1 MHTMMR
7 WTRAAVVTAALGILA
22 LGLPAAARQGG
33 DDDAF
38 KKNVDRTIVDVVNHG
53 AALFNNQN
61 DYNGCYR
68 LYEGCLMTLRPQF
81 GKYPDLQKLID
92 EGIREAN
99 TQGRADLRAHA
110 LRKVLNEIRYTFN
123 PGLRPVV
130 SLWDR
135 VGGEPVVSKVVA
147 EVMASASKDPAVNFT
162 RNGKNPVTPQKAS
175 QLHKSLVSFMSQAM
189 GGPYKYTGPS
199 MKDVHKGMG
208 ITDAE
213 FDALGGH
220 LQKALERNGVK
231 ADDVKTILGAVEGL
245 RKDIVEPAGEKQLTL
260 WDRLGGEA
268 NVAKVVDEFVKTAAA
283 DPDVNFDRGGKIKL
297 DDATVAHVK
306 KQLVVFISHVSG
318 GPYTYKGKDMK
329 EAHKGMG
336 ITDKEFNASAGHL
349 KKALEKYGAKPADV
363 SAVLKAIAATR
374 PAIVEDKMDDG
385 KKEQPP
391 DPNMAVLNGVVSLNG
406 QPLGHGFVTF
416 VDGAGRKFSANIQ
429 KDGKYVFK
437 KGFPPGKYKVMIE
450 ETTTAPEPGEVRVP
464 IPPAF
469 QTDTTTPLLY
479 QASMGKATFD
489 INLKFSK

>member
-1 MHTMMR
+1 MHTTMR
-7 WTRAAVVTAALGILA
+7 WARAAVVMAALGVLA

-38 KKNVDRTIVDVVNHG
+38 KKNADKAIVDVINHG

-68 LYEGCLMTLRPQF
+68 LYEGCLMTLRPQL
-81 GKYPDLQKLID
+81 GKFPELQKAID

-99 TQGRADLRAHA
+99 TLGRADLRAHA

-123 PGLRPVV
+123 PALRPVV

-135 VGGEPVVSKVVA
+135 VGGEPVVSKVIA
-147 EVMASASKDPAVNFT
+147 ELMASAAKDPAVNFT
-162 RNGKNPVTPQKAS
+162 RNGKYPISHQKAA
-175 QLHKSLVSFMSQAM
+175 QLHKSLVSFVSQAT

-220 LQKALERNGVK
+220 LKKALERNGVK

-245 RKDIVEPAGEKQLTL
+245 RKDIVEPAGDKKQTL

-306 KQLVVFISHVSG
+306 KQLVVFISHLTG

-336 ITDKEFNASAGHL
+336 ITEKEFNASAGHL

-363 SAVLKAIAATR
+363 AEVLKAIAATR
-374 PAIVEDKMDDG
+374 PAIVEDKKGDD
-385 KKEQPP
+385 KQVEQP
-391 DPNMAVLNGVVSLNG
+391 DPNMAVVKGVVTFKG

-416 VDGAGRKFSANIQ
+416 VDGGGRKFSANIQ
-429 KDGKYVFK
+429 KDGTYVFK
-437 KGFPPGKYKVMIE
+437 KGFPPGQYKVLIE
-450 ETTTAPEPGEVRVP
+450 QTTTPPEPGEVRPP
-464 IPPAF
+464 IPAVF
-469 QTDTTTPLLY
+469 QSEATTPLTY
-479 QASMGKATFD
+479 QASKGKGVND
-489 INLKFSK
+489 IVLK